1 MAHTQAAYTSL
12 VVREVGSSSGT
23 QGRPVEVA
31 VVAEVRLETSS
42 AHTGSMSSGTPMR
55 EVR

>member
-23 QGRPVEVA
+23 QGRLVEVA

-42 AHTGSMSSGTPMR
+42 AHTGSMSPGTPMR

>member
-31 VVAEVRLETSS
+31 VVAEVRV
-42 AHTGSMSSGTPMR
+42 
-55 EVR
+55 EVAEVMGEVVVAGVAAVEL